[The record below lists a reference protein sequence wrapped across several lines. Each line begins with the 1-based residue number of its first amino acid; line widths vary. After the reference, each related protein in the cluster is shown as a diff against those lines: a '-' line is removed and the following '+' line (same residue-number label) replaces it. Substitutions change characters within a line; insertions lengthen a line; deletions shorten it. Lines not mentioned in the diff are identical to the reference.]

1 MRVLYIEDA
10 VADADLARRTLAAH
24 APGMAL
30 TVASTLSEGLAR
42 LTEQPTPF
50 DVLLTDLSLPDGNGM
65 AALQHVVDQ
74 HLPVAVVIL
83 TGTEVSETHAANE
96 ALSAGADGYLVKR
109 GDYLARLPRTLVHAH
124 QRLQDRLAREQHR
137 LRVLQVEHNPFD
149 IDLLRR
155 HLRQHAPHIEL
166 TTVANATLAL
176 GQLQQ
181 ALQAGTPYHVL
192 LVDYRLPGMDGL
204 ELVKLLRED
213 HGLSTPILLVTGQ
226 GSEAVAARA
235 LKLGATDYLT
245 KHPGYLYE
253 AAALIENLAQQA
265 ELAHERAQLQQTSRR
280 LAHVLGTSPTVLYQ
294 LGFQGDGIRVSWVSP
309 NIERLLGHTPEA
321 ALADGWWLR
330 HVHADD
336 LTVDLTHHP
345 QLMHQDL
352 FSQEYR
358 FRRGDGS
365 TLWLHEELRITRDPM
380 GRPQE
385 AVGAWMDIT
394 DKKRHEA
401 IRQARQVALDH
412 VAANTPL
419 GDLLHDLAQDLQN
432 IEPELCACIWVKSA
446 RRAQQPCSASPNLPL
461 ALSQLHNSVAP
472 EANGSPCDAAML
484 SGELVVVDDVQQ
496 SPWASLLAPAAQAGL
511 QACWFVPMRDDA
523 GHVMGTFGVFRERKG
538 QPTDRELDLVMEF
551 ARITAMAVD
560 KVRANE
566 AMKQAATVFQATH
579 DGVFITDLGPRI
591 IATNRAYTDITGYT
605 EDEVLGKNPSFLQSG
620 RHAPDFY
627 QSLWAH
633 LKQEGRWHGEVWNR
647 RKNGEIYPQWLTIS
661 AVKNEQGVPFQYV
674 GVFTD
679 ITQIRQSEARLE
691 RLAHYDPLT
700 DLPNRL
706 LLQSRLTHAVERA
719 HRHRNQVAVLF
730 LDLDRFKNVN
740 DSLGHPAGDA
750 LLQML
755 AKRLSQRVRESDTLG
770 RLGGDEFL
778 FLLDP
783 IDHPET
789 AALMAQALI
798 RETEQPFLL
807 PNGHEVFVGLS
818 IGISLYPDDASN
830 ATELIQHADM
840 AMFLAKQQGRN
851 TYRFHTEALSTAASQ
866 RLTLETRLRHAL
878 VTQEFVLHYQPLID
892 AVTGLATGV
901 EALVRWQPPGE
912 ALVSPGTFIPIA
924 EETGLIVPLGE
935 WVLRTACAQGRAW
948 QDAGLPDLV
957 MSVNLS
963 ARQFLGGNVVDLVDQ
978 VLRDTGLPRQLLE
991 LELTESMFLGYAEQS
1006 VTKLRALKALG
1017 IRLAIDDF
1025 GTGYSSL
1032 AYLKRFPIDKL
1043 KIDQSFVQGLATD
1056 PNDREITATIIA
1068 MARALKLEVL
1078 AEGVETAEQH
1088 HILQRSGCDSYQGYL
1103 FQRPQPAQVLE
1114 HWLRHQPSS
1123 HT

>member
-10 VADADLARRTLAAH
+10 TADADLARRALATH
-24 APGMAL
+24 APGMELA
-30 TVASTLSEGLAR
+30 VSSTLSEGLAQ
-42 LTEQPTPF
+42 LAQHPTRY
-50 DVLLTDLSLPDGNGM
+50 DVLLTDLALPDGNGM
-65 AALQHVVDQ
+65 AALQYVVDQ

-83 TGTEVSETHAANE
+83 TGTEVSEAHAANE

-124 QRLQDRLAREQHR
+124 QRLQERLAREQHR

-155 HLRQHAPHIEL
+155 HLLQHAPHIAL
-166 TTVANATLAL
+166 TTVANASLAL
-176 GQLQQ
+176 ARLNQ
-181 ALQAGTPYHVL
+181 ALEAGTPYDVL

-213 HGLSTPILLVTGQ
+213 HGLGTPILLVTGQ
-226 GSEAVAARA
+226 GSEGVAARA

-253 AAALIENLAQQA
+253 AAALIEKLAQQA
-265 ELAHERAQLQQTSRR
+265 VLAHERAQLQQANRR

-294 LGFQGDGIRVSWVSP
+294 LAFQGSGIQVSWVSP
-309 NIERLLGHTPEA
+309 NIEQLLGHTLEA
-321 ALADGWWLR
+321 ATTPGWWMQ
-330 HVHADD
+330 HVHPDD
-336 LTVDLTHHP
+336 VTVELTQHP
-345 QLMHQDL
+345 QLMCQDS
-352 FSQEYR
+352 FSQDYR
-358 FRRGDGS
+358 FSRGDG
-365 TLWLHEELRITRDPM
+365 TTVWLHEELRIIRDPM

-385 AVGAWMDIT
+385 AVGAWMDVS

-401 IRQARQVALDH
+401 VEQARQKVTDH
-412 VAANTPL
+412 TEANVPL
-419 GDLLHDLAQDLQN
+419 GTLLLDLANRLQGLA
-432 IEPELCACIWVKSA
+432 PGLHACIWVNAA
-446 RRAQQPCSASPNLPL
+446 RPGQVACSASPDLPP
-461 ALSQLHNSVAP
+461 ALSQLHSSTAQDANS
-472 EANGSPCDAAML
+472 SPCAAAMH
-484 SGELVVVDDVQQ
+484 SGKLVVVPDAQH
-496 SPWASLLAPAAQAGL
+496 SAWASLLAPAVQVGL
-511 QACWFVPMRDDA
+511 HACWFVPLQDDA
-523 GHVMGTFGVFRERKG
+523 DRPMGTFGVFHSRRG
-538 QPTDRELDLVMEF
+538 QPTPTELELVREF
-551 ARITAMAVD
+551 ARITTMAVT
-560 KVRANE
+560 KVRAAE

-605 EDEVLGKNPSFLQSG
+605 EDEVVGKNPSFLQSG
-620 RHAPDFY
+620 RHEPDFY
-627 QSLWAH
+627 QTLWAH
-633 LKQEGRWHGEVWNR
+633 LQQEGRWHGEVWNR
-647 RKNGEIYPQWLTIS
+647 RKNGEVYPQWLSIS
-661 AVKNEQGVPFQYV
+661 AVKDEQGEPFQYV

-691 RLAHYDPLT
+691 HLTHYDPLT

-706 LLQSRLTHAVERA
+706 LLQSRLSHAVERA

-755 AKRLSQRVRESDTLG
+755 ALRLSQRVRESDTLG

-807 PNGHEVFVGLS
+807 PNGHEVFVGMS

-866 RLTLETRLRHAL
+866 RLTLETRLRNAL

-892 AVTGLATGV
+892 SATGQATGV
-901 EALVRWQPPGE
+901 E

-935 WVLRTACAQGRAW
+935 WVLRTACAQGKVWR
-948 QDAGLPDLV
+948 DAGLPELV

-963 ARQFLGGNVVDLVDQ
+963 ARQFLGGSVVDLVSQ
-978 VLRDTGLPRQLLE
+978 VLSDTGLPPICWNW
-991 LELTESMFLGYAEQS
+991 SSPKACS
-1006 VTKLRALKALG
+1006 WVT
-1017 IRLAIDDF
+1017 
-1025 GTGYSSL
+1025 
-1032 AYLKRFPIDKL
+1032 
-1043 KIDQSFVQGLATD
+1043 
-1056 PNDREITATIIA
+1056 PNSR
-1068 MARALKLEVL
+1068 
-1078 AEGVETAEQH
+1078 
-1088 HILQRSGCDSYQGYL
+1088 
-1103 FQRPQPAQVLE
+1103 
-1114 HWLRHQPSS
+1114 
-1123 HT
+1123 